1 MHNVVPDVRFW
12 VKQFDKTRGKIR
24 LYRRTGRPLTE
35 NEIEDLRRWHNNEQD

>member
-24 LYRRTGRPLTE
+24 LYRRTV
-35 NEIEDLRRWHNNEQD
+35 DH